1 MRNVSSASSAKMLGV
16 SGTSFVG
23 GRSVPSRWYHSSPS
37 FNVTTRGQVFWLSCL
52 VVAVIL
58 SGMGVVY
65 SKFLSRSLFV
75 ELQQVRASRD
85 HVDME
90 WGRLQLE
97 LATQGALG
105 RVMRIANERLQ
116 MQVPAAEQ
124 IVVVK

>member
-1 MRNVSSASSAKMLGV
+1 MSRTQAFWVSFLIVAI
-16 SGTSFVG
+16 
-23 GRSVPSRWYHSSPS
+23 
-37 FNVTTRGQVFWLSCL
+37 VF
-52 VVAVIL
+52 

-65 SKFLSRSLFV
+65 SKFLSRTLFV

-85 HVDME
+85 QADME

-97 LATQGALG
+97 LATRGALG

-116 MQVPAAEQ
+116 MQVPEAAQ

>member
-1 MRNVSSASSAKMLGV
+1 MS
-16 SGTSFVG
+16 
-23 GRSVPSRWYHSSPS
+23 
-37 FNVTTRGQVFWLSCL
+37 RGQMFWLSCL
-52 VVAVIL
+52 VVAVIV
-58 SGMGVVY
+58 SGMAVVY

-105 RVMRIANERLQ
+105 RVMRIANERLH

>member
-1 MRNVSSASSAKMLGV
+1 MS
-16 SGTSFVG
+16 
-23 GRSVPSRWYHSSPS
+23 
-37 FNVTTRGQVFWLSCL
+37 RGQMFWLSCL
-52 VVAVIL
+52 VVAIIL
-58 SGMGVVY
+58 SGMAVVY

-105 RVMRIANERLQ
+105 RVMLIANERLQ

>member
-1 MRNVSSASSAKMLGV
+1 MS
-16 SGTSFVG
+16 
-23 GRSVPSRWYHSSPS
+23 
-37 FNVTTRGQVFWLSCL
+37 RGQMFWLSCL
-52 VVAVIL
+52 VVAVVL
-58 SGMGVVY
+58 SGMAVVY